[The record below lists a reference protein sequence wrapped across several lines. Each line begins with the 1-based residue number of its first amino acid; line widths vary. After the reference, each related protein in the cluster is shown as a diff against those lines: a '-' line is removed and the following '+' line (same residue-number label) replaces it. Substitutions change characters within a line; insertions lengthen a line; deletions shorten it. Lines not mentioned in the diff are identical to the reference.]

1 MFGSLDD
8 DRLTH
13 LPSDCR
19 GMRYDPAMRTCGL
32 IVMTLILSSVG
43 STAWANEPPALAK
56 ARALYNAGDFE
67 GAIDA
72 ASVARKDAE
81 WADAAA
87 LVVARAHLE
96 RYRERVDAE
105 DLAAARA
112 ALGAVRAAV
121 LTPRD
126 QVDLIVGLGL
136 SLYLGETY
144 GAAAELFE
152 TALSRAA
159 LLGTRDRLLL
169 LDWWAT
175 SLDRE
180 AQIRPADRRARVFE
194 RIASRMNE
202 EIQRDPGSPVANYWL
217 AVSARGAGDI
227 DAAWNFAIAA
237 WVRSTLSPDT
247 TERLR
252 DDLDRL
258 VTQAL
263 IAERSRTLVSREPQ
277 DAVNA
282 LKTEW
287 ELVKQQWK

>member
-1 MFGSLDD
+1 
-8 DRLTH
+8 
-13 LPSDCR
+13 
-19 GMRYDPAMRTCGL
+19 MRYDPAMRTCGV
-32 IVMTLILSSVG
+32 IVVALILTG
-43 STAWANEPPALAK
+43 IGPEAWANEPPALAK
-56 ARALYNAGDFE
+56 ARSLYNAGDFE
-67 GAIDA
+67 GAIEA
-72 ASVARKDAE
+72 ASVARRDAD

-96 RYRERVDAE
+96 RYRQRADTE
-105 DLAAARA
+105 DLTAARA

-159 LLGTRDRLLL
+159 LLASRDRQLL

-175 SLDRE
+175 ALDRE
-180 AQIRPADRRARVFE
+180 AQSRPADRRTRVFE
-194 RIASRMNE
+194 RIAARMNE

-227 DAAWNFAIAA
+227 DGAWNSAVAA
-237 WVRSTLSPDT
+237 WVRSTLSPET
-247 TERLR
+247 TAGLR

-263 IAERSRTLVSREPQ
+263 IPERSRTLVAREPQ
-277 DAVNA
+277 EAVAA
-282 LKTEW
+282 LTTEW
-287 ELVKQQWK
+287 ELVKSQWK

>member
-1 MFGSLDD
+1 
-8 DRLTH
+8 
-13 LPSDCR
+13 
-19 GMRYDPAMRTCGL
+19 MRTCGL
-32 IVMTLILSSVG
+32 VVVALILTSAG
-43 STAWANEPPALAK
+43 SPVWANEPPALAK
-56 ARALYNAGDFE
+56 ARTLYNAGDFE

-72 ASVARKDAE
+72 ASMARKDAE
-81 WADAAA
+81 WGDAAA

-96 RYRERVDAE
+96 QYRERADAE

-112 ALGAVRAAV
+112 ALGAVRVAV

-136 SLYLGETY
+136 SLYLSETY

-152 TALSRAA
+152 TALGRAA
-159 LLGTRDRLLL
+159 LLGPRDRLLL

-180 AQIRPADRRARVFE
+180 AQIRPVDRRARVFE

-227 DAAWNFAIAA
+227 DAAWNFAVAA

-247 TERLR
+247 TEKLR

-263 IAERSRTLVSREPQ
+263 IAERSRALSSREPQ
-277 DAVNA
+277 DAVAA
-282 LKTEW
+282 LRTEW

>member
-1 MFGSLDD
+1 
-8 DRLTH
+8 
-13 LPSDCR
+13 
-19 GMRYDPAMRTCGL
+19 MRTYGL
-32 IVMTLILSSVG
+32 IVALILTSVG
-43 STAWANEPPALAK
+43 SAAWANEPPALAK
-56 ARALYNAGDFE
+56 ARTLYNAGDFE

-72 ASVARKDAE
+72 ASVARKDEE

-96 RYRERVDAE
+96 QYRERADAE

-112 ALGAVRAAV
+112 ALGAVRASA
-121 LTPRD
+121 LMPRD

-152 TALSRAA
+152 TALGRAT
-159 LLGTRDRLLL
+159 LLAPRDRQLL

-175 SLDRE
+175 ALDRE
-180 AQIRPADRRARVFE
+180 AQVRPADRRARVFE

-263 IAERSRTLVSREPQ
+263 IAERSRTLVPREPQ
-277 DAVNA
+277 EAVAA
-282 LKTEW
+282 LRTEW

>member
-1 MFGSLDD
+1 
-8 DRLTH
+8 
-13 LPSDCR
+13 
-19 GMRYDPAMRTCGL
+19 MRTCGP
-32 IVMTLILSSVG
+32 IVAVLILMGVG
-43 STAWANEPPALAK
+43 QEAWANEPPALAK
-56 ARALYNAGDFE
+56 ARTLYNAGDFE

-72 ASVARKDAE
+72 ASVARKDVG

-96 RYRERVDAE
+96 RYRQRADIE
-105 DLAAARA
+105 DLSAARA
-112 ALGAVRAAV
+112 ALAATRAAA

-126 QVDLIVGLGL
+126 QVDLIVGLGQ
-136 SLYLGETY
+136 SLYLGEIY

-152 TALSRAA
+152 TALNRAA
-159 LLGTRDRLLL
+159 VLGPRDRLLL

-180 AQIRPADRRARVFE
+180 AQSRPPDRRAKVFE
-194 RIASRMNE
+194 RIAVRMNE

-227 DAAWNFAIAA
+227 DGAWNSAIAA

-247 TERLR
+247 TAGLR

-263 IAERSRTLVSREPQ
+263 IPERSRTLVARSPQ
-277 DAVNA
+277 EAVSA
-282 LKTEW
+282 LRTEW
-287 ELVKQQWK
+287 ELLKQQWK

>member
-1 MFGSLDD
+1 
-8 DRLTH
+8 
-13 LPSDCR
+13 
-19 GMRYDPAMRTCGL
+19 MRTYGL
-32 IVMTLILSSVG
+32 IVVAMILTSMG

-72 ASVARKDAE
+72 ASVARTDVE

-96 RYRERVDAE
+96 QYRERADAE

-112 ALGAVRAAV
+112 ALGTVRAAV
-121 LTPRD
+121 LMPRD

-136 SLYLGETY
+136 SLYLSESY

-152 TALSRAA
+152 TALGRAA
-159 LLGTRDRLLL
+159 LLAPRDRQLL

-180 AQIRPADRRARVFE
+180 AHVRPADRRARVFE

-217 AVSARGAGDI
+217 TVSARGAGDI

-277 DAVNA
+277 DAVAA
-282 LKTEW
+282 LRTEW

>member
-1 MFGSLDD
+1 
-8 DRLTH
+8 
-13 LPSDCR
+13 
-19 GMRYDPAMRTCGL
+19 MRYDPAMRTYGL
-32 IVMTLILSSVG
+32 IVMALILTSTG

-56 ARALYNAGDFE
+56 ARTLYNAGDFE

-72 ASVARKDAE
+72 AAVARKDVE

-87 LVVARAHLE
+87 LVVARSHLE
-96 RYRERVDAE
+96 RYRERADAE

-112 ALGAVRAAV
+112 ALGAVRAAA
-121 LTPRD
+121 LMPRD

-136 SLYLGETY
+136 SLYLSETY

-152 TALSRAA
+152 TALGRAT
-159 LLGTRDRLLL
+159 LLASRDRQLL

-175 SLDRE
+175 ALDRE
-180 AQIRPADRRARVFE
+180 AQVRPADRRARVFE

-277 DAVNA
+277 DAVAA
-282 LKTEW
+282 LRTEW

>member
-1 MFGSLDD
+1 
-8 DRLTH
+8 
-13 LPSDCR
+13 
-19 GMRYDPAMRTCGL
+19 MRTYGL
-32 IVMTLILSSVG
+32 IVMALILTSIG

-72 ASVARKDAE
+72 ASVARTDVE

-96 RYRERVDAE
+96 QYRERADAE

-112 ALGAVRAAV
+112 ALGTVRAAM
-121 LTPRD
+121 LMPRD

-136 SLYLGETY
+136 SLYLSESY

-152 TALSRAA
+152 TALGRAA
-159 LLGTRDRLLL
+159 LLAPRDRQLL

-180 AQIRPADRRARVFE
+180 AQVRPADRRARVFE

-247 TERLR
+247 TEKLR

-277 DAVNA
+277 DAVAA
-282 LKTEW
+282 LRTEW

>member
-1 MFGSLDD
+1 
-8 DRLTH
+8 
-13 LPSDCR
+13 
-19 GMRYDPAMRTCGL
+19 MRTYGL
-32 IVMTLILSSVG
+32 IVVALILTSVG

-56 ARALYNAGDFE
+56 ARALYNAGDFD
-67 GAIDA
+67 GAIDS
-72 ASVARKDAE
+72 ASMARKDAE

-96 RYRERVDAE
+96 KYRARADAE
-105 DLAAARA
+105 DLAAAKS
-112 ALGAVRAAV
+112 ALGAIRAAV

-136 SLYLGETY
+136 SLYLSETY

-152 TALSRAA
+152 TALGRAA
-159 LLGTRDRLLL
+159 MLAPRDRLLL

-175 SLDRE
+175 ALDRE

-227 DAAWNFAIAA
+227 DGAWNYAIAA

-247 TERLR
+247 TDRLR

-263 IAERSRTLVSREPQ
+263 IAERSRTLASREPQ
-277 DAVNA
+277 DAMA
-282 LKTEW
+282 AMRTEW

>member
-1 MFGSLDD
+1 
-8 DRLTH
+8 
-13 LPSDCR
+13 
-19 GMRYDPAMRTCGL
+19 MRTYGL
-32 IVMTLILSSVG
+32 IVIALILTSVG
-43 STAWANEPPALAK
+43 SAWANEPPALAK

-72 ASVARKDAE
+72 ASLARKDAE

-96 RYRERVDAE
+96 RYRERADAE

-112 ALGAVRAAV
+112 ALGAVCAAV

-136 SLYLGETY
+136 SLYLSETY

-159 LLGTRDRLLL
+159 LLGPRDRLLL

-175 SLDRE
+175 ALDRE

-277 DAVNA
+277 DAVTA

>member
-1 MFGSLDD
+1 
-8 DRLTH
+8 
-13 LPSDCR
+13 
-19 GMRYDPAMRTCGL
+19 MRYDPAMRTYRL
-32 IVMTLILSSVG
+32 IVVALLLTGVG
-43 STAWANEPPALAK
+43 SEVWANEPPALAK

-72 ASVARKDAE
+72 ASVARKDTE
-81 WADAAA
+81 WADSAA

-96 RYRERVDAE
+96 QYRQRADSE
-105 DLAAARA
+105 DLTAARA
-112 ALGAVRAAV
+112 ALGAVRAAS

-126 QVDLIVGLGL
+126 QVDLIVGLGQ
-136 SLYLGETY
+136 SLYLGEIY

-159 LLGTRDRLLL
+159 LLPSRDRLLL

-175 SLDRE
+175 ALDRE
-180 AQIRPADRRARVFE
+180 AQSRPADRRIRVFE

-217 AVSARGAGDI
+217 AVSARGEGDI
-227 DAAWNFAIAA
+227 DAAWNYAVAA
-237 WVRSTLSPDT
+237 WVRSTLSPET
-247 TERLR
+247 TEKLR

-258 VTQAL
+258 VAQAL
-263 IAERSRTLVSREPQ
+263 IPERSRTLSSRDPQ
-277 DAVNA
+277 DAVAA

-287 ELVKQQWK
+287 DLLKSQWK